1 MRRTIFF
8 PALFA
13 ACALFAQSL
22 FAQATP
28 PTTDNGEE
36 QYPTAGAF
44 LTLVVGDS
52 NDVLNALAWVKANW
66 EPGMVPMALESIR
79 LMRDPVGRITLLET
93 IEEKTSQSFGVDI
106 RAWQTWWWNQDT
118 KPSRGYATFKETLYG
133 LIDPKFKNYFGE
145 KLPATIR
152 LDEAIWGGVR
162 QDGIPPLRNP
172 VMISASE
179 AEYLEDSNVVFGIS
193 LSGDA
198 RAYPKRI
205 LAWHEMFVDKVGGKE
220 VAGVYC
226 TLCGTVILYFTELN
240 GVNHEIGT
248 SGFLYRSN
256 KLMYDKATQSLW
268 STMRGTPVIGE
279 LVGKGIRLKRG
290 AVVTTTWGE
299 WRRRHPETQVLSVST
314 GHQRDYGEGA
324 AYASYFATDE
334 LMFSVPKVDARLAN
348 KAEVLVLR
356 RLDGSDPLAID
367 SDYLSA
373 NPVHHDKVGDQAF
386 VVLTDKSGA
395 NRAFN
400 AGSPKIIA
408 FDGDA
413 TATDENGGQW
423 TVTEAA
429 LTMDGSEPRAR
440 VPANRAFWFGWYAAF
455 PDSRLV
461 K

>member
-1 MRRTIFF
+1 MVHR
-8 PALFA
+8 
-13 ACALFAQSL
+13 S
-22 FAQATP
+22 
-28 PTTDNGEE
+28 
-36 QYPTAGAF
+36 
-44 LTLVVGDS
+44 S
-52 NDVLNALAWVKANW
+52 ANW
-66 EPGMVPMALESIR
+66 LE
-79 LMRDPVGRITLLET
+79 
-93 IEEKTSQSFGVDI
+93 
-106 RAWQTWWWNQDT
+106 
-118 KPSRGYATFKETLYG
+118 
-133 LIDPKFKNYFGE
+133 
-145 KLPATIR
+145 
-152 LDEAIWGGVR
+152 
-162 QDGIPPLRNP
+162 
-172 VMISASE
+172 
-179 AEYLEDSNVVFGIS
+179 
-193 LSGDA
+193 
-198 RAYPKRI
+198 
-205 LAWHEMFVDKVGGKE
+205 
-220 VAGVYC
+220 
-226 TLCGTVILYFTELN
+226 
-240 GVNHEIGT
+240 
-248 SGFLYRSN
+248 
-256 KLMYDKATQSLW
+256 
-268 STMRGTPVIGE
+268 
-279 LVGKGIRLKRG
+279 KGIRLKRG